1 MIQQKF
7 TRALRHRQGLAS
19 FVAAGAVALATAL
32 VPCVSNA
39 ADAATW
45 PDRPVT
51 VIVPSAAGGGAD
63 VLTRVVVNH
72 LARATHQSFVVEN
85 RPGAGG
91 SIGMGQIKRAAH
103 DGYTLGYGNLN
114 TLAVNPSLFN
124 NIPYDAAKDYAF
136 IGPMFTLPN
145 LLVVRADAPYKTVG
159 DLVAAA
165 QAKPGK
171 MFWAAAGLGSSGH
184 MAGELFKR
192 MADINTSFVPY
203 NGDPASLTD
212 LVGGQLDYTFTNAP
226 IAWPLVQ
233 SGKLRALAITSSTR
247 APAFPAIPTIDES
260 GYKGYDN
267 GAWGGLIFPAGTPK
281 AIVDRASTIL
291 EEVMKSDAV
300 KEDLAKAFATPT
312 PGTQPDFV
320 RFVAAEQKKW
330 ADVIAAAHIEK
341 QN

>member
-1 MIQQKF
+1 MSRQKN
-7 TRALRHRQGLAS
+7 TGSLRGKLGIAAMLSSVMLAPFS
-19 FVAAGAVALATAL
+19 AQ
-32 VPCVSNA
+32 A
-39 ADAATW
+39 ADSTW

-63 VLTRVVVNH
+63 VLTRVVISH
-72 LARATHQSFVVEN
+72 LARATHQTFVVEN

-91 SIGMGQIKRAAH
+91 SIGMGQIKRAAP

-124 NIPYDAAKDYAF
+124 QIPYDASKDFAL

-145 LLVVRADAPYKTVG
+145 LVVVRTDSPYKSIA

-165 QAKPGK
+165 KAKPGK
-171 MFWAAAGLGSSGH
+171 LFWAASNLGSSGH
-184 MAGELFKR
+184 MGGELFKR

-212 LVGGQLDYTFTNAP
+212 LVGGQLDYTITNAP

-233 SGKLRALAITSSTR
+233 AGKLRALAITSITR
-247 APAFPAIPTIDES
+247 APAFPDIPTIDES
-260 GYKGYDN
+260 GFKGYDN

-281 AIVDRASTIL
+281 PIVDRASALL

-300 KEDLAKAFATPT
+300 KADLAKAFATPT

-320 RFVAAEQKKW
+320 KFVAVEQKKW
-330 ADVIAAAHIEK
+330 ADVITAAHIEK